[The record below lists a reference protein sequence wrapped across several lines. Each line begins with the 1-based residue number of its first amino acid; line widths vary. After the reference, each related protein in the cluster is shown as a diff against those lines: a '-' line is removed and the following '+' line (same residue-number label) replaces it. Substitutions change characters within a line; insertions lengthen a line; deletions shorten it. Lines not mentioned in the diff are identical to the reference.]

1 MSTMD
6 GREMSAMD
14 GRGNVSIV
22 GTAIPFAIAVGMLSM
37 LLLSLAQLFL
47 KRRRGRQQKMQ
58 SQPSSE
64 EESIA
69 TSSWSTRAVYNGVHE
84 DIDSGK
90 RYDSKGS
97 ISCSDGERMHLLENS
112 SGSLYT
118 S

>member
-6 GREMSAMD
+6 GRENS
-14 GRGNVSIV
+14 GIV
-22 GTAIPFAIAVGMLSM
+22 DTAIPYAIAVGMLSVF
-37 LLLSLAQLFL
+37 LLLLQLFL
-47 KRRRGRQQKMQ
+47 KRRRGRQQDIQ

-69 TSSWSTRAVYNGVHE
+69 TSSWSTIAVYNGVHE